1 MKLKTYVGRSLEEL
15 APQIRDE
22 LGPDAVI
29 LSQRQGLKGGV
40 GGFFGT
46 KSIEVLA
53 ADRMPTADEQAGFEA
68 APEIAAPELPEPD
81 LVLQTDAER
90 KALVTAALSEIKAR
104 QMPAAHAAAAYSAPI
119 EDIDLPDFA
128 GSIGP
133 VEEIPLQAP
142 TPVVEATVSE
152 PLVLEHRPG
161 DGMHLGPRRAVREI
175 GPSAPSSDDAIALL
189 DELDR
194 AGVATEIARAVVESA
209 QRHLRPF
216 QPEAPLRELVRARI
230 RSIVRIESGWGGE
243 GQRSLAVVG
252 PTGAGKTTVLLK
264 LAERYCAAGLSVGI
278 IALEPAAGARTTL
291 QGRSGDGLDDS
302 VTFDVRRA
310 GSISAVRAAL
320 RAFAHHDAVLVDTP
334 GAAINDPDALDA
346 MKTLLAECNVHELH
360 AVLPLAIA
368 DRELEYVLDRMILE
382 LGANR
387 VLTTKLDEARFMGA
401 LLTIAAWSQL
411 PLAYLGTGPR
421 IPDDLEV
428 ADGGSICDRI
438 LPI

>member
-53 ADRMPTADEQAGFEA
+53 ADRMPTADEQAGFDA

-104 QMPAAHAAAAYSAPI
+104 QLPAAHAAAAYSAPI

-142 TPVVEATVSE
+142 VEATVSE

-161 DGMHLGPRRAVREI
+161 DGMHLGPRRPTRQI
-175 GPSAPSSDDAIALL
+175 GPSPVPSSDDAIALL

-194 AGVATEIARAVVESA
+194 AGVATEIAHAVVDSA
-209 QRHLRPF
+209 ERHLRPF
-216 QPEAPLRELVRARI
+216 QPDAPLRELVRARI
-230 RSIVRIESGWGGE
+230 RSIVRVESGFGGE

-252 PTGAGKTTVLLK
+252 PSGAGKTTVLLK

-278 IALEPAAGARTTL
+278 IALDPSSAARSTL

-302 VTFDVRRA
+302 VNFDLRRA

-320 RAFAHHDAVLVDTP
+320 RAFADHDAVLIDTP
-334 GAAINDPDALDA
+334 GSAIHDADSLEA
-346 MKTLLAECNVHELH
+346 LKTLLAECGADELH
-360 AVLPLAIA
+360 AVLPLGIA
-368 DRELEYVLDRMILE
+368 DRELEHVLDRMILE

-387 VLTTKLDEARFMGA
+387 VLATKLDEARFMGA
-401 LLTIAAWSQL
+401 LLTLSASSQL

>member
-22 LGPDAVI
+22 LGPEAVI

-68 APEIAAPELPEPD
+68 APEMATPELPEPE

-119 EDIDLPDFA
+119 EELELPDFV

-133 VEEIPLQAP
+133 VEEIPLIES
-142 TPVVEATVSE
+142 TPVVEATVGE
-152 PLVLEHRPG
+152 PLVLEHRRADAN
-161 DGMHLGPRRAVREI
+161 DGMHLGPRRARRALVPAGE
-175 GPSAPSSDDAIALL
+175 AIALL

-209 QRHLRPF
+209 ERHLRPF
-216 QPEAPLRELVRARI
+216 QPAAPLRELVRARI
-230 RSIVRIESGWGGE
+230 RSVVRVESGWGGE

-278 IALEPAAGARTTL
+278 IALEPTSAARSTL

-302 VTFDVRRA
+302 VTFDLRRA

-320 RAFAHHDAVLVDTP
+320 RSFADHDAVLIDTP
-334 GAAINDPDALDA
+334 GSAINDAVSFEAL
-346 MKTLLAECNVHELH
+346 KTLLAECGVHELH
-360 AVLPLAIA
+360 AVLPLGIA
-368 DRELEYVLDRMILE
+368 DRELDHVLERMILE

-387 VLTTKLDEARFMGA
+387 VLATKLDEARFMGA
-401 LLTIAAWSQL
+401 LLTIAASSQL